1 MEANV
6 GAAKHAVRKAGKHML
21 AGVLLRMVKAHG
33 LIRRN
38 VHALAYFYRLIAPV
52 PYFAAVVARMGA
64 AGGAYV
70 SRVA

>member
-38 VHALAYFYRLIAPV
+38 MHALAYIKRPIAAMPYV
-52 PYFAAVVARMGA
+52 PALLARMGA
-64 AGGAYV
+64 AGGTYV